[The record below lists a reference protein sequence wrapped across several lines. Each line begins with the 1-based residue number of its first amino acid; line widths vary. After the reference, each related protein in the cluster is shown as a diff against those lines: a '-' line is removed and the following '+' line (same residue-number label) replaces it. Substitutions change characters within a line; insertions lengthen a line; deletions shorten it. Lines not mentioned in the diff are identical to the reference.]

1 MLENIITSLLAFVS
15 TNIDDIFILM
25 LFYGRRKQKPIDI
38 VLGQYLGI
46 GTLVLVSFVGAAI
59 GSLIDQKYIGLLGL
73 FPIYLALKNVQQQ
86 GKWNDEVPPR
96 TGAGIIAIAGVT
108 IANGGDNIGV
118 YVPLLTTMTVVA
130 KVYMVVVFAMM
141 TYVWCMAARYLARHP
156 VVASYLDRF
165 GNIITPLVLFGLG
178 IFILWGSGSFLL
190 FF

>member
-46 GTLVLVSFVGAAI
+46 GTLVLVSFVGAAL
-59 GSLIDQKYIGLLGL
+59 GSLMDQKYIGLLGL

-86 GKWNDEVPPR
+86 GKWNDEVPLR

-165 GNIITPLVLFGLG
+165 GNITPLVLFGLG
-178 IFILWGSGSFLL
+178 IFILWESGSFLL

>member
-86 GKWNDEVPPR
+86 GNWNDEVPLR

-178 IFILWGSGSFLL
+178 IFILWESGSFLL